1 MVALDLV
8 LSPISDFFDFLTKNG
23 DFWKAVVVKAGLVRI
38 ISELV
43 EYEIDEIGVLALF
56 ALLDLFDHFAQIPGS
71 F

>member
-1 MVALDLV
+1 M
-8 LSPISDFFDFLTKNG
+8 
-23 DFWKAVVVKAGLVRI
+23 VKAGLVRI

-56 ALLDLFDHFAQIPGS
+56 ALLTLFDHFAQIPGS